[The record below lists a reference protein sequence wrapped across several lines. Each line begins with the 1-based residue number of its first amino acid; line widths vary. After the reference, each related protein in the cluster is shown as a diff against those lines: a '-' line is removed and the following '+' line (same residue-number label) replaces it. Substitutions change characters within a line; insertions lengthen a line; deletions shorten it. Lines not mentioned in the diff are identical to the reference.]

1 MSTEF
6 LDRWDFDWCHW
17 EIHILRAFMKPLESL
32 LWSISTLYLD
42 LPTSTLNFVISKRMV
57 TCSPGLDS
65 GVFKCHLP
73 QRWVFFL
80 DDSTA
85 LLVLRPHWL
94 NQLSGMMTCHYL
106 LSCNYLARMEKM
118 MTFPMAHQH
127 NLTLCPCFSLFIHA
141 VSQMYRGVTIS
152 VSYFMHPFTLLS
164 HG

>member
-1 MSTEF
+1 MRFWLMSLRNSHFKSLHETS
-6 LDRWDFDWCHW
+6 W
-17 EIHILRAFMKPLESL
+17 ILTLINLRSVSAF
-32 LWSISTLYLD
+32 T
-42 LPTSTLNFVISKRMV
+42 TSTLNFVISKRMV

-65 GVFKCHLP
+65 GVFKCHLA

-85 LLVLRPHWL
+85 LLALRPQWL

-127 NLTLCPCFSLFIHA
+127 NLTLCPCFSLFIHT

-152 VSYFMHPFTLLS
+152 VSYFMLPFTLLS